1 MCAGQDRDKGVNQNL
16 AHGLGEKE
24 GALLHMCRAR
34 AGQRRRTPSSF
45 LKGNFEKKVLK
56 KSKSSLLM

>member
-45 LKGNFEKKVLK
+45 LKGNFEKKV
-56 KSKSSLLM
+56 